1 MRRYNFICMKNDT
14 LFPVNMGTNPD
25 VIINI
30 ALSFFRRSFVAGIRD
45 KRNSRQ
51 MIYNEVEHIKKE
63 YLSKDI
69 NDSLI
74 KKYLDEYDALTT
86 RVTDRNGIVG
96 SSGLNIV
103 GEGTREEIYTLSLIF
118 SSPPIHGFCHEA
130 PRLLR
135 NSEPLRLPEAF
146 L

>member
-1 MRRYNFICMKNDT
+1 MIFETDINRLLRNEITDEDGILLQERLLNQIFFICMKNDT

-30 ALSFFRRSFVAGIRD
+30 ALSFFRRSMVAGIRD
-45 KRNSRQ
+45 NKRNSRQ

-74 KKYLDEYDALTT
+74 TKYLDEFDED
-86 RVTDRNGIVG
+86 VDVDE
-96 SSGLNIV
+96 V
-103 GEGTREEIYTLSLIF
+103 
-118 SSPPIHGFCHEA
+118 
-130 PRLLR
+130 
-135 NSEPLRLPEAF
+135 
-146 L
+146 